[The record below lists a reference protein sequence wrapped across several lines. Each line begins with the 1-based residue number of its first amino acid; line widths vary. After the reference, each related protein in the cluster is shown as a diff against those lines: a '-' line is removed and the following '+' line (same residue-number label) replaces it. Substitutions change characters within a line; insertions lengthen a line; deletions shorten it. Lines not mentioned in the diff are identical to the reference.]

1 MNIKAYK
8 KDIITLSILT
18 VAILLITW
26 LLLNVDLKIG
36 VYYIRDVYGYLN
48 NALFFAGYDSGVST
62 LRGLAPV
69 IPLITSIFFRL
80 GFIYDGTIIIVSSI
94 FYVLSVIG
102 MYLLLRLRFNELMSF
117 TGAII
122 LATFP
127 INLVWATKGMLDL
140 PGLCISIWA
149 IYFTILSFKKSPK
162 FLYITF
168 PLLIIGFFTRYTV
181 ALIIPVVLIQFL
193 LIENPIGYIKSNL
206 KHIIIAVVL
215 GIITLLIFMGIYSYF
230 NLPPFF
236 LSQTAT
242 ISSSNS
248 ANSVA
253 APVENNL
260 LYYINNML
268 LYMGAPN
275 FIPYSLE
282 PGAFSIF
289 TMNWHGG
296 HPSIISYALFLIIIV
311 GIAIYIKNLS
321 NSENKISIN
330 EKNTKALV
338 LTSLLTLILFL
349 ATYTRISIFLSLAIL
364 SISLLAMY
372 LVLNKSETE
381 HMNLDFIFIYWFL
394 MNFIFFTYHHTKVDR
409 YAITFTPFLAYMII
423 LSLSLIFD
431 KVKSYKHG
439 EKIKIIVPIALICAI
454 LLCTGVYCINNDPH
468 TFDNQVH
475 PNLVNASNEEKM
487 VGNWLINHDKNYS
500 NKTIW
505 ADRGG
510 DMSFLLK
517 MHIPSLEHISNS
529 SNFTDTM
536 INENV
541 TYFIAKD
548 NKTIGQPYVK
558 LYQNGEVSIYSNR

>member
-1 MNIKAYK
+1 MNLKAYK
-8 KDIITLSILT
+8 KDIITLTILT
-18 VAILLITW
+18 ASILLITW
-26 LLLNVDLKIG
+26 LLLNVDWKIG

-48 NALFFAGYDSGVST
+48 NALFFAGYESGVSA

-69 IPLITSIFFRL
+69 VPLITSIFFRL
-80 GFIYDGTIIIVSSI
+80 GFLSDGTIMIVSGI
-94 FYVLSVIG
+94 FYVLSAIG
-102 MYLLLRLRFNELMSF
+102 MYLLLRLRFNELLSF
-117 TGAII
+117 TGAMI

-140 PGLCISIWA
+140 PGLCISIWTV
-149 IYFTILSFKKSPK
+149 YFTILSFKKSPK

-181 ALIIPVVLIQFL
+181 ALVIPVVLIQFL
-193 LIENPIGYIKSNL
+193 LIENRMEYLKSNL
-206 KHIIIAVVL
+206 KHIIISIVL
-215 GIITLLIFMGIYSYF
+215 GIVTLLIFMGIYSYF

-236 LSQTAT
+236 LSQTAS

-253 APVENNL
+253 APIQNNL
-260 LYYINNML
+260 LYYINNL
-268 LYMGAPN
+268 LIYMGAPN

-296 HPSIISYALFLIIIV
+296 HPSIISYALILIIIC
-311 GIAIYIKNLS
+311 GIGIYVKNIS
-321 NSENKISIN
+321 NKANKIEIG
-330 EKNTKALV
+330 EKKTKLL
-338 LTSLLTLILFL
+338 LTTALLTLILFL
-349 ATYTRISIFLSLAIL
+349 VTYTRISIFLSLIIL
-364 SISLLAMY
+364 SLSLLALY
-372 LVLNKSETE
+372 LMLYKTETE
-381 HMNLDFIFIYWFL
+381 HMSLDFIFVYWFL
-394 MNFIFFTYHHTKVDR
+394 MNFAFFTYHHIKVDR

-423 LSLSLIFD
+423 LALDLIFD
-431 KVKSYKHG
+431 KLKSNMHI
-439 EKIKIIVPIALICAI
+439 EKIKVIVPIALICAI
-454 LLCTGVYCINNDPH
+454 LLSTGVYCITNEPH

-487 VGNWLINHDKNYS
+487 VGNWLMNHDKDYS

-510 DMSFLLK
+510 DMSFILK
-517 MHIPSLEHISNS
+517 MNIPSLEHISNS
-529 SNFTDTM
+529 SNFTDEM
-536 INENV
+536 IKENV

-548 NKTIGQPYVK
+548 NKTISYPYVK
-558 LYQNGEVSIYSNR
+558 LYQNGEVSIYENR